1 MKKVLMISLSVAAV
15 LSMTVMCGGPKH
27 TAEECAPIVEEMLTN
42 LTAGQKAED
51 TANIAT
57 MKATLVPVLQ
67 KECMSGKFDLTC
79 LKSAKSIPAI
89 QACKK

>member
-1 MKKVLMISLSVAAV
+1 MITLSALTV
-15 LSMTVMCGGPKH
+15 LSLTVMCGGPKH
-27 TAEECAPIVEEMLTN
+27 SAEECAPIVEEMLTN
-42 LTAGQKAED
+42 LTAGQKADD

>member
-1 MKKVLMISLSVAAV
+1 MKKALMIFLGALTV
-15 LSMTVMCGGPKH
+15 LSLTVACPGSKYS
-27 TAEECAPIVEEMLTN
+27 AEECAPIVDEMLTN
-42 LTAGQKAED
+42 LTAGQKPED
-51 TANIAT
+51 AASIAT